1 MRKALAIIQDLVYA
15 RLADIDFDASQL
27 SPSERRAVS
36 GQNEIE
42 LLRSVLQAPHSQF
55 SREFTAKLQTYRQ
68 QMEESVC

>member
-42 LLRSVLQAPHSQF
+42 LLR
-55 SREFTAKLQTYRQ
+55 
-68 QMEESVC
+68 